1 MAKGNRLYT
10 YLKISENSDVSGLSL
25 SERLRAIWGSWF
37 ESSGRAEARDMR
49 NREELAR
56 AGLTLQS
63 DLFLFL
69 GKALQPVRAGKATAV
84 TLKIAKEFEPVLDAV
99 LQSQTIEPYYTVS
112 ILYRP
117 SPDFDVDYDI
127 KVRLEARKS

>member
-10 YLKISENSDVSGLSL
+10 YLKVSENSDLSGLPL
-25 SERLRAIWGSWF
+25 PERLRAMFNSWF
-37 ESSGRAEARDMR
+37 AASGRAEARDMR
-49 NREELAR
+49 NREELTR
-56 AGLTLQS
+56 SELTLQS

-69 GKALQPVRAGKATAV
+69 NKALQPIREGKAVAA

-112 ILYRP
+112 ILHRP

-127 KVRLEARKS
+127 KIRLEARKS

>member
-10 YLKISENSDVSGLSL
+10 YLKISENSDTSELSL
-25 SERLRAIWGSWF
+25 PERLRAMFGSWF
-37 ESSGRAEARDMR
+37 ESTGRAEVRDMR

-56 AGLTLQS
+56 SELTLQS
-63 DLFLFL
+63 DLFVFL
-69 GKALQPVRAGKATAV
+69 DKALQPIRAGKAVAV

-99 LQSQTIEPYYTVS
+99 LRSQTIEPYYSVS

-117 SPDFDVDYDI
+117 SPDFVVDYDI
-127 KVRLEARKS
+127 KVRLEARK

>member
-10 YLKISENSDVSGLSL
+10 YLKVSENSDLSNLSL
-25 SERLRAIWGSWF
+25 PERLRAMFSSWF
-37 ESSGRAEARDMR
+37 ESTGRAEARDMR
-49 NREELAR
+49 NREEIAR
-56 AGLTLQS
+56 SELTLQS

-69 GKALQPVRAGKATAV
+69 NKALQPIREGKAVAV
-84 TLKIAKEFEPVLDAV
+84 NLKIAKQFEPVLDVV

-112 ILYRP
+112 ILHRP